1 MIKQMDHE
9 KYPKSLK
16 RKTIDELK
24 YIIKDASEAEKANPD
39 GPNAGYY
46 ADEVL
51 YANMELAK
59 RNERSK

>member
-1 MIKQMDHE
+1 MIKQIDHD

-51 YANMELAK
+51 YASMELNK
-59 RNERSK
+59 RQQK

>member
-1 MIKQMDHE
+1 MLKKMDHA
-9 KYPKSLK
+9 KYQQNLK

-46 ADEVL
+46 TDEVL
-51 YANMELAK
+51 YASMELLRRDK
-59 RNERSK
+59 K

>member
-1 MIKQMDHE
+1 MLKKMDHD

-24 YIIKDASEAEKANPD
+24 YIIKDASEAEKANPN

-46 ADEVL
+46 ADEAL
-51 YANMELAK
+51 YASMELNK
-59 RNERSK
+59 RQQK

>member
-1 MIKQMDHE
+1 MLKKMDHD

-24 YIIKDASEAEKANPD
+24 YIIKDASEAEKANPN

-51 YANMELAK
+51 YATTELNK
-59 RNERSK
+59 RKQK